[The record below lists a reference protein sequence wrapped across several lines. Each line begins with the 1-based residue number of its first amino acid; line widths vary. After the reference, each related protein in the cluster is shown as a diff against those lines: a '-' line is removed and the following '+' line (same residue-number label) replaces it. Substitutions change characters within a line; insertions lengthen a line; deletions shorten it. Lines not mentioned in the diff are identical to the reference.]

1 MRISKLTLNGNDQTP
16 VAAANPDYPTLQ
28 LEQSILVSPAVRG
41 IDNKIQLN
49 LTDDHLVELVFE
61 DETTWLCTPDT
72 LEELYPG
79 QLTQQR
85 GGDDSFA
92 LPLTISDTRS
102 DRGLLQQIALKVVNL
117 FTKKAA
123 AKGMGLLA
131 EDLEEK
137 QLGKVRGLVR
147 VTNTFE
153 LVPFNAGELQG
164 TALLFIHGTNSSS
177 TGSFGELVGT
187 DLWTYATQTYNKNN
201 ILAFQHET
209 LTKSP
214 LQNAVELIS
223 QLPADIEL
231 HFITHSRGGLV
242 GEILARCSD
251 TSQSDIGFSEKE
263 VEYLAKEGR
272 DADVKSIRQLQD
284 LYRQKRFRTG
294 RFIRVACPSGG
305 TTILSKRLD
314 HFFNITL
321 NLIGASTG
329 LSLNPVYIA
338 TKNLLTAVIDQKND
352 QHVLPGL
359 EAMKPDSPFIVVL
372 NNQDTIVNRPVVA
385 ISGNCKAKVNFKAL
399 LILAEKLFF
408 FEDNDLVVNTKSMY
422 AGSKRL
428 SKLQYFFD
436 EGTDVDHFHYFR
448 NKKTNTAIQLAL
460 QAPQF
465 QQAAPSTQA
474 TQPSDTTLISG
485 LANTVLISGFT
496 EFNRGGPLTE
506 GQRNALLD
514 LQGGEYST
522 GDPTGKKPIVI
533 LLPGIMG
540 SCLSKD
546 FDAIW
551 LDYWRMLKGA
561 LLQLDTSTVGI
572 RSPAIIKTSYQQ
584 LGNSLSA
591 DYDVVTFPF
600 DWRLSSKDAAGLLEV
615 RIRQLLTF
623 KQPIRLVAHSL
634 GGVVARD
641 LMVFYP
647 ETWKLLNASEGFRLI
662 FLGSPLMGSFRIIN
676 VLFGEDDII
685 SKLSKL
691 DLLHTKKTLL
701 AMFAKFPG
709 ILGLLPLT
717 KEGGNNAAGASNNFA
732 DAATWSDMAVAFGDP
747 SWPIPQANNGLNDF
761 GAYRDAVITAIP
773 RLDLSNAVY
782 IAGQFPQTPCGYRID
797 TDSNN
802 KKELVLLSTAEGDQ
816 SVTWDLGIPAVMIS
830 SNSVYYVNHS
840 HGDLSNSADMF
851 SGIKELL
858 EKGKTNLFSS
868 IRPTVRGD
876 QKTFRKPMTTDFD
889 LSPEAVERTLL
900 GLSGDKTVKSSQLP
914 LRVSVANG
922 DLKYAAYPVLAG
934 HFEHDSVLYAEKRIN
949 QLLVGQLEER
959 SRLGIYP
966 GEIGTCEVV
975 LTYAEDGFQ
984 GAIIAGIGDQDKLTA
999 FDLSKTIEQA
1009 AAKYLLIVNGRKK
1022 LNTGQFKEPIGLSTL
1037 VIGCGYGGLSIESS
1051 VHGIL
1056 QGIVNANA
1064 KIATLYGEKAKLV
1077 EEVEFIE
1084 QYQDR
1089 ALGCFY
1095 AINRMGK
1102 ELGSALNIVPAE
1114 DSIRERHGAR
1124 QKVNIDQ
1131 GKDWWNRITITQN
1144 EDDNGIIDGMKFSIS
1159 TGAAREE
1166 LRDLYTSGGVV
1177 QSLIESISVD
1187 NNWTKEK
1194 SAAVFELLMPNDF
1207 KSRLKRQG
1215 NITWVLDKY
1224 TAGFPWELLQ
1234 HKGEEVKPMCVSAGM
1249 IRQLATGNSRVN
1261 IELVTADTALVIGDP
1276 QLNGFLPQLP
1286 GALEEAKTVA
1296 EVLTSHGFTTTPLL
1310 REVQDTIIPTLMSG
1324 SFKIIHLA
1332 GHGLFDPDP
1341 RKPSGMVIGKDN
1353 FLTTRQL
1360 AQMSDTPDLV
1370 FVNCCFLGK
1379 TDAAA
1384 EKYYQSRFKLAASI
1398 GTQLIE
1404 NGVKAVVVAGWAVD
1418 DKAANRFANTFYR
1431 NMFAGKAFGE
1441 AVRIAREDVYNN
1453 NSNVNTWGA
1462 YQCYGNPFYRLKAEG
1477 RAPEKK
1483 QYVITEQ
1490 AEIDLMNLESDMRT
1504 GDCLT
1509 EDLLCRLKSIS
1520 DETDKCGLRK
1530 PIITEL
1536 EARIYKSLNKY
1547 DLALKKYE
1555 DLILSEEGG
1564 YSFGAVELYCNLRS
1578 KLLKERI
1585 EKKEPASQLE
1595 KEFDQVHAY
1604 MEALILLSPTAERYD
1619 ILGSCWKRRTALY
1632 PDNRD
1637 QLALSIR
1644 KAAGYYRQAN
1654 QIRAR
1659 AYPFSNW
1666 IALENLLVAAGLQQW
1681 GGLPDLPELTV
1692 LNKMLTDLEQA
1703 CAQGPVTRVFEDWI
1717 APSNLKLVDWLIK
1730 ATAAGAEAADP
1741 LSPLVI
1747 ESYTSVWKKVGSRED
1762 HLSDIQHL
1770 QLLIDALTGLTAAPD
1785 RQQEHF
1791 MVLKMR
1797 ALMEELK
1804 LFISKN

>member
-16 VAAANPDYPTLQ
+16 AAAANADYPTLQ
-28 LEQSILVSPAVRG
+28 LEQSILVSSAVRG
-41 IDNKIQLN
+41 ADNKIQLN

-85 GGDDSFA
+85 GGDDSFQ

-102 DRGLLQQIALKVVNL
+102 ERGLLQQIALKVVNL

-131 EDLEEK
+131 DDLEEK
-137 QLGKVRGLVR
+137 QLGKLRGLVR
-147 VTNTFE
+147 VTSSFD
-153 LVPFNAGELQG
+153 LVPFAAGELQG
-164 TALLFIHGTNSSS
+164 KTDPVLLFIHGTNSSS
-177 TGSFGELVGT
+177 AGSFGELVGT
-187 DLWTYATQTYNKNN
+187 DLWSYATQTYKNN

-231 HFITHSRGGLV
+231 HVITHSRGGLV

-251 TSQSDIGFSEKE
+251 TSQTDIGFSEKE

-272 DADVKSIRQLQD
+272 DADVKFIRQLQEV
-284 LYRQKRFRTG
+284 YRQKRCRTG

-329 LSLNPVYIA
+329 LSVNPVYVA

-352 QHVLPGL
+352 PNVLPGL

-436 EGTDVDHFHYFR
+436 EGTDVDHFHYFK

-460 QAPQF
+460 QSPQV
-465 QQAAPSTQA
+465 A
-474 TQPSDTTLISG
+474 DT
-485 LANTVLISGFT
+485 ALISGFT

-522 GDPTGKKPIVI
+522 GDPTGKKPILV

-540 SCLSKD
+540 SCLAKD
-546 FDAIW
+546 FEDIW
-551 LDYWRMLKGA
+551 LDYWRILKGA
-561 LLQLDTSTVGI
+561 LLQLDTGTAGI

-584 LGNSLSA
+584 LGNSLGP

-600 DWRLSSKDAAGLLEV
+600 DWRLSSKDAAGMLEAK
-615 RIRQLLTF
+615 IKQLMTF

-634 GGVVARD
+634 GGVVVRD
-641 LMVFYP
+641 MMVFYP
-647 ETWKLLNASEGFRLI
+647 NTWKLLNASEGFRLL

-685 SKLSKL
+685 GKLSKL

-701 AMFAKFPG
+701 AMFSKFPG

-717 KEGGNNAAGASNNFA
+717 KDGGASPGGASYNFA
-732 DAATWSDMAVAFGDP
+732 DAATWTDMALAFGDT

-761 GAYRDAVITAIP
+761 GAYRDAVIAAMP
-773 RLDLSNAVY
+773 NLDLSNAVY

-797 TDSNN
+797 TIKD

-816 SVTWDLGIPAVMIS
+816 SVTWDLGIPPVMIS

-840 HGDLSNSADMF
+840 HGDLSNSPDMF
-851 SGIKELL
+851 SGIKEIL
-858 EKGKTNLFSS
+858 EKGRTNLFSS

-876 QKTFRKPMTTDFD
+876 QKIFRKPMTTDFD

-914 LRVSVANG
+914 LKVSVANG
-922 DLKYAAYPVLAG
+922 DLKYATYPILAG
-934 HFEHDSVLYAEKRIN
+934 HFEHDSVLYAEKRID
-949 QLLVGQLEER
+949 QLLAGQLEER

-966 GEIGTCEVV
+966 GELGTCEVV

-984 GAIIAGIGDQDKLTA
+984 GAIITGIGEQDKLTA

-1022 LNTGQFKEPIGLSTL
+1022 LNTAQFKEPIGLSTL

-1051 VHGIL
+1051 VHAIL
-1056 QGIVNANA
+1056 QGVVNANA
-1064 KIATLYGEKAKLV
+1064 KITTLYGEKAKLV
-1077 EEVEFIE
+1077 EEVEFVE

-1095 AINRMGK
+1095 AVHRMGK
-1102 ELGSALNIVPAE
+1102 EMGGALNIVPAE
-1114 DSIRERHGAR
+1114 DSIRERNGAR

-1144 EDDNGIIDGMKFSIS
+1144 EDDHGIIDGMKFSIS

-1187 NNWTKEK
+1187 NNWTKER

-1296 EVLTSHGFTTTPLL
+1296 EVLKSHGYATIPLL
-1310 REVQDTIIPTLMSG
+1310 REVQDNIIPTLMSG

-1341 RKPSGMVIGKDN
+1341 NKPSGMVIGKDN

-1370 FVNCCFLGK
+1370 FVNCCYLGK
-1379 TDAAA
+1379 TDVAA
-1384 EKYYQSRFKLAASI
+1384 ERYYQSRFKLAASI

-1418 DKAANRFANTFYR
+1418 DTAASRFANTFYR
-1431 NMFAGKAFGE
+1431 NMFSGKAFGE

-1453 NSNVNTWGA
+1453 NSGVNTWGA
-1462 YQCYGNPFYRLKAEG
+1462 YQCYGNPFYRLKEESWT
-1477 RAPEKK
+1477 PEKK

-1504 GDCLT
+1504 GDFLT
-1509 EDLLCRLKSIS
+1509 EDLLARLKAIS

-1530 PIITEL
+1530 PVITEL

-1555 DLILSEEGG
+1555 EMILSEEGG
-1564 YSFGAVELYCNLRS
+1564 YSFNAVELYCNLRS
-1578 KLLKERI
+1578 KLLKDRI
-1585 EKKEPASQLE
+1585 EKKESAALLE

-1604 MEALILLSPTAERYD
+1604 MEALILLSPTAERFD

-1637 QLALSIR
+1637 QLALSVR
-1644 KAAGYYRQAN
+1644 KAASYYRQAH

-1666 IALENLLVAAGLQQW
+1666 IALENLLVAAGIQQW
-1681 GGLPDLPELTV
+1681 GGQPDLPGLND
-1692 LNKMLTDLEQA
+1692 LNKMLTDLELA
-1703 CAQGPVTRVFEDWI
+1703 YAQGPATRVFEDWI
-1717 APSNLKLVDWLIK
+1717 APSNLLLVDWLVK
-1730 ATAAGAEAADP
+1730 STMAGAEAPDTLAPIVVD
-1741 LSPLVI
+1741 
-1747 ESYTSVWKKVGSRED
+1747 SYAAVWKKVGARED
-1762 HLSDIQHL
+1762 RMSDIQHL
-1770 QLLIDALTGLTAAPD
+1770 QLLIDALTGLTAAPG
-1785 RQQEHF
+1785 QEQEHF
-1791 MVLKMR
+1791 MVLRMKG
-1797 ALMEELK
+1797 LLEELK
-1804 LFISKN
+1804 KRLD